1 LREQA
6 VNNEIVLIKVQQAL
20 VTVVQMSAPVLI
32 ATVIVGVLVGLL
44 QALTQIQDQ
53 SLPQAL
59 KLVVVLF
66 IMIFF
71 GAWLGSQVAREAS
84 ALLDEFPIATR

>member
-1 LREQA
+1 M
-6 VNNEIVLIKVQQAL
+6 NNEVILARVQEALIMVL
-20 VTVVQMSAPVLI
+20 QMSAPALI
-32 ATVIVGVLVGLL
+32 ATVTVGVSIGLL

-59 KLVVVLF
+59 KLIVVLL
-66 IMIFF
+66 IMIFL
-71 GAWLGSQVAREAS
+71 GTWLGGQVAREAS

>member
-1 LREQA
+1 
-6 VNNEIVLIKVQQAL
+6 VNNEIVLVNVQRAL
-20 VTVVQMSAPVLI
+20 VTVLQMSAPILI
-32 ATVIVGVLVGLL
+32 TTVIVGVLVGLL

-59 KLVVVLF
+59 KLMVVLL

-71 GAWLGSQVAREAS
+71 GAGLGSQVAREAS
-84 ALLDEFPIATR
+84 AVLDEFPIVTR